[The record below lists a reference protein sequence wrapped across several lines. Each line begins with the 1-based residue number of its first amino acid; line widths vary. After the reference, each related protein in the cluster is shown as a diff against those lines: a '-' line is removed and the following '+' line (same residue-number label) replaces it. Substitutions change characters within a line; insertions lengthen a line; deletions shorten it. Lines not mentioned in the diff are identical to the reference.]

1 MEDEIAEEV
10 VTLGTVT
17 AARTHKAMVAELVQD
32 ALT

>member
-17 AARTHKAMVAELVQD
+17 ATRTHKAMVAELVQD